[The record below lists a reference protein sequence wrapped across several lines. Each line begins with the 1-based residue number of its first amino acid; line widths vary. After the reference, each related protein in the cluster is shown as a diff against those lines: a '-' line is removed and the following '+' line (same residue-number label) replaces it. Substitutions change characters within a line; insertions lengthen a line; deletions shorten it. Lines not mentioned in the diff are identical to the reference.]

1 MRSAEATRRPVA
13 AEAKAA
19 PVASGFFVL
28 RSPLLPF
35 SEFVTWGEGLEA
47 AARVGE
53 TAGLDEALVRD
64 RDRLRERLAQL
75 AARPEFR
82 EAVFI
87 ASPSLE
93 AALESWRREPESK
106 AARKAEQSL
115 VCYFS
120 RAAARPTPFGLFAGC
135 TTGKVGKRTRLQL
148 SDADLYRRHTRI
160 DMDYLWA
167 LSEALERDSAL
178 RDGFLHRPNS
188 SLCEVGARL
197 HFAEAVQAENGR
209 SYRLVAVDKTPYLMA
224 TLERAREGEHLD
236 VLAAALVDD
245 EVTHAEAKAYVSE
258 LAESQILT
266 SELRPQLT
274 GEQPIAVLIRTLAQN
289 PASAQ
294 AAQRLSDAQND
305 LAVIDGEGV
314 GASPDR
320 YRAIASA
327 LSGLPAAPQQ
337 SRLVQVDLTK
347 PACELAL
354 GEHVVAEILRGV
366 RALHAFTRGREPEAL
381 ARFREGFVRRYETR
395 EVPLPE
401 VLDEENGIG
410 FERSSS
416 PSAEAAELLGGLP
429 LGRVGDQTARWTRHD
444 ALLLDKLGRALGAGD
459 DEISIDS
466 SDLASVEGSEP
477 LALPDGL
484 QVMASIEA
492 ASEDAVGRGAFRVF
506 VRSASGPSGAEL
518 LGRFCHVDAQLHR
531 YLAEHLRVEESN
543 RPDCVYAE
551 IVHLPEGRVG
561 NILCRPVLRAYE
573 IPYLGRSGAPAERQ
587 IPVSDLLVSV
597 ERDRIVL
604 RSRRLGREVIPRL
617 TTAHN
622 YVWRGLGV
630 YRFLCALQHQ
640 ATASG
645 LMWDWGPLESAPF
658 LPRVVHGRTVL
669 SRATWNLNDSELAAF
684 RQPPGGPQFAAVQQL
699 RAERSLPRYVALVDA
714 DNELVVDLDNVL
726 SIEALAGQLKRRA
739 STALVELLP
748 GAESLCAVG
757 PEGRFVH
764 ELVLPFVRSSSHP
777 PSASVRPRRA
787 TGCQRRFAVGSQWL
801 YAKLFTG
808 TATADRVL
816 DVAVEAVGASLASAV
831 ASRWF
836 FIRFGDPEWH
846 VRLRVN
852 GDPRGLLHE
861 TLPALSSLTAPL
873 VDSGQLWRVELDTY
887 EREVER
893 YGGARG
899 IEIAEEVFHADSD
912 AVLAIMRA
920 LKGEAGADQRWR
932 AALIGIDRLF
942 DDFGLGLERKRAIVR
957 FACDGYGKELGA
969 DRVFQRAL
977 SHRYRDQRAELE
989 ALVNGAGEPPL
1000 ALRGGVEALRRRS
1013 VRVEALAEE
1022 LRWLDER
1029 GELSA
1034 SLDEIVMSYAHM
1046 HVNRLLRSAQRAQ
1059 EYVLYELLDR
1069 IYGSRAARQSR

>member
-1 MRSAEATRRPVA
+1 MTSEEATRRPVA
-13 AEAKAA
+13 AGEGRLVAA
-19 PVASGFFVL
+19 GFFVL

-35 SEFVTWGEGLEA
+35 SEFVMWGEGLEA
-47 AARVGE
+47 VARVGVG
-53 TAGLDEALVRD
+53 AGLEEALVRD
-64 RDRLRERLAQL
+64 RDRLRERLAQF
-75 AARPEFR
+75 AARPGFR

-93 AALESWRREPESK
+93 AALESWRRDPESK
-106 AARKAEQSL
+106 PGRKAEQSL

-135 TTGKVGKRTRLQL
+135 TTGTVGKRTRLWL
-148 SDADLYRRHTRI
+148 SDAGLYGRHTRI
-160 DMDYLWA
+160 DMDYLWT

-178 RDGFLHRPNS
+178 RDGFLYWPNS
-188 SLCEVGARL
+188 SLYEVGDRL

-209 SYRLVAVDKTPYLMA
+209 SYRLVAVDKTPYLIA
-224 TLERAREGEHLD
+224 TLERARAGERLD
-236 VLAAALVDD
+236 VLAAALVDG
-245 EVTHAEAKAYVSE
+245 EVTHTEAKAYVSE

-266 SELRPQLT
+266 SEVRPQLT
-274 GEQPIAVLIRTLAQN
+274 GEQPLDVLIRTLAQN
-289 PASAQ
+289 PATAQ
-294 AAQRLSDAQND
+294 FAQRLNEAQID

-320 YRAIASA
+320 YRAVASA
-327 LSGLPAAPQQ
+327 LSGLPAAPQL

-347 PACELAL
+347 PACEFAL
-354 GEHVVAEILRGV
+354 GDNVVAEIERGV
-366 RALHAFTRGREPEAL
+366 RALHAFTRAREPEAL
-381 ARFREGFVRRYETR
+381 ARFREDFVRRYETR
-395 EVPLPE
+395 EMPLLE

-416 PSAEAAELLGGLP
+416 PSAEAAQLLGGLP
-429 LGRVGDQTARWTRHD
+429 LGQVGDQTARWTRRD
-444 ALLLDKLGRALGAGD
+444 ALLLGKLGRALSAGS
-459 DEISIDS
+459 DEISLDS

-484 QVMASIEA
+484 QVMASIDA
-492 ASEDAVGRGAFRVF
+492 PSEDAVQRGAFRVF

-518 LGRFCHVDAQLHR
+518 LGRFCHVDEQLHR

-551 IVHLPEGRVG
+551 IVHLPEGRIG

-622 YVWRGLGV
+622 YVWRSLGV
-630 YRFLCALQHQ
+630 YRFLCALQDQ

-669 SRATWNLNDSELAAF
+669 SRARWNLNDSDLAAF
-684 RQPPGGPQFAAVQQL
+684 RQAPGGAQFAAVQQL
-699 RAERSLPRYVALVDA
+699 RADRSLPRYVALVDA
-714 DNELVVDLDNVL
+714 DNELVVDLENVL
-726 SIEALAGQLKRRA
+726 SVEALAAQLKRRA
-739 STALVELLP
+739 SAALVELLP
-748 GAESLCAVG
+748 GPENLCAVG
-757 PEGRFVH
+757 PEGRFAH

-777 PSASVRPRRA
+777 PSASLQPRRTTA
-787 TGCQRRFAVGSQWL
+787 CQRRFAVGSPWL

-816 DVAVEAVGASLASAV
+816 NVAAEAVRASLASA
-831 ASRWF
+831 AATRWF

-846 VRLRVN
+846 LRLRVN
-852 GDPRGLLHE
+852 GDPQGLLRE

-873 VDSGQLWRVELDTY
+873 FDSGQLWRVELDTY

-893 YGGARG
+893 YGGAGG
-899 IEIAEEVFHADSD
+899 IEIAEQVFHADSD

-920 LKGEAGADQRWR
+920 LNGGPGADQRWR
-932 AALIGIDRLF
+932 VALVGIDRLF
-942 DDFGLGLERKRAIVR
+942 DDFGLALEHKRAIVR

-969 DRVFQRAL
+969 GRAFQRAL

-989 ALVNGAGEPPL
+989 ALVNGAREPPP
-1000 ALRGGVEALRRRS
+1000 ALRGSIEALRRRS
-1013 VRVEALAEE
+1013 LRMAPLAEE
-1022 LRWLDER
+1022 LRWLDDR
-1029 GELSA
+1029 GQLSA
-1034 SLDEIVMSYAHM
+1034 SLNEIVMSYAHM

-1069 IYGSRAARQSR
+1069 IYGSRAAREAR